1 MRYNPIIN
9 ILSICINNPMYEL
22 SVGAVFR
29 NESDSIQEW
38 IEHYLFHGTEHFYL
52 INDDSTD
59 NSVQVIQPY
68 VDAGFVT
75 LYNTDWGRYLGRQR
89 DIYNHYI
96 LPHLSETKWL
106 LMVDLDEYMWSQMDV
121 NLCGI
126 LRQCEHLGQI
136 QVRDTLFGSNGH
148 IEQPRGIVQN
158 FTRCNPIRH
167 CLKYFVN
174 SAYEFTYLNVH
185 HATFA
190 NKEHETNKFKIIGDD
205 YLILN
210 HYSCQSRNFWRDV
223 KCTRSDGDHYRTRI
237 MEHFDLIDMNDLE
250 DLRLAKQNEAIKNR
264 L

>member
-1 MRYNPIIN
+1 
-9 ILSICINNPMYEL
+9 MYAL

-38 IEHYLFHGTEHFYL
+38 IEHYLFHGAEHFYL

-59 NSVQVIQPY
+59 NSVEVLQPY
-68 VDAGFVT
+68 VDAGIVT
-75 LYNTDWGRYLGRQR
+75 LFQSTWGRYLGRQR
-89 DIYNHYI
+89 DVYTHYI

-106 LMVDLDEYMWSQMDV
+106 LMVDLDEYMWSPMDV
-121 NLCGI
+121 NLCEI
-126 LRQCEHLGQI
+126 LAHCGHLGQI

-158 FTRCNPIRH
+158 FTRCTTKRQ

-174 SAYEFTYLNVH
+174 SEYEFTYLNVH

-190 NKEHETNKFKIIGDD
+190 NKANEIDKFIILGDE

-223 KCTRSDGDHYRTRI
+223 KCTRNDGDNYRTRT
-237 MEHFDLIDMNDLE
+237 MEDFDVIDVNEVE
-250 DLRLAKQNEAIKNR
+250 DLRLAKQNESIKNR
-264 L
+264 FF